1 MTATLLGTA
10 VTEILEA
17 VLDDGPELLF
27 VVNPSATAFEQ
38 LTEAAV
44 AIEGDLPPM
53 RVLADEDV
61 LKDVMA
67 HFPVASRAAD
77 LLADGTLSL
86 RTVSGDVHCSTITT
100 EKRTV
105 ALVEVDDLIGGLSTN
120 DAEFVE
126 VTVGAVESDWEAA
139 DPFTVRTPPISEVR
153 ETLESAIGANAREDF
168 QAMVDVLDTVGAE
181 ENDVD
186 EVVVSLL
193 VAAKNGVLL
202 YDISKWGE
210 DVGIASKATFSRTK
224 TTLEDVGLVD
234 TEKVPIDVGRPRLR
248 LRLAGDLDPDDDAA
262 TVVQSAI
269 DVLSS

>member
-1 MTATLLGTA
+1 MTAPLLGTA
-10 VTEILEA
+10 VTEILDA
-17 VLDDGPELLF
+17 VLDDGPDHFF
-27 VVNPSATAFEQ
+27 VVNPSARAFEQ
-38 LTEAAV
+38 LTDAAV

-67 HFPVASRAAD
+67 DFLVASRAAD

-86 RTVSGDVHCSTITT
+86 RTLSGDAHCSIIVS
-100 EKRTV
+100 EERTV
-105 ALVEVDDLIGGLSTN
+105 ALVEVDELVGGLSTN
-120 DAEFVE
+120 DAEFVD
-126 VTVGAVESDWEAA
+126 VTADAVESDWESA
-139 DPFTVRTPPISEVR
+139 DSFSVRTPPISEVS
-153 ETLESAIGANAREDF
+153 ETLESAIGDDARADF
-168 QAMVDVLDTVGAE
+168 HAMLDVLDTEGDDE
-181 ENDVD
+181 HEVD

-224 TTLEDVGLVD
+224 TKLEDVGLVD

-248 LRLAGDLDPDDDAA
+248 LRLAGGLDPDDDPA

-269 DVLSS
+269 DVLSA